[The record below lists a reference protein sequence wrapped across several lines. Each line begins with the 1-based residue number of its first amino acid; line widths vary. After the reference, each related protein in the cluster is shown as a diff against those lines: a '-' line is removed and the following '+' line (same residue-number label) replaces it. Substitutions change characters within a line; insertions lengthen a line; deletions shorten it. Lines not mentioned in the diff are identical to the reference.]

1 MSGSSVS
8 SERRH
13 QTKLVCIV
21 WDSVAGTPVKA
32 EIEGDYDPNSRIGLT
47 AKALAK
53 GMRKVT
59 ETLGKEQIAMVLPTS

>member
-1 MSGSSVS
+1 M
-8 SERRH
+8 
-13 QTKLVCIV
+13 VCIV

-32 EIEGDYDPNSRIGLT
+32 EVEGDYDPNSRIGLT

-59 ETLGKEQIAMVLPTS
+59 ETLGKEQIAMVFH